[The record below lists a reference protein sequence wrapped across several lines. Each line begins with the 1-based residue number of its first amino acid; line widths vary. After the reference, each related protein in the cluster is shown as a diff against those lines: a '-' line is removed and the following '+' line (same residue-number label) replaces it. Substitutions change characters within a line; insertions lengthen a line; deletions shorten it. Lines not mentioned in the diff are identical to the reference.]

1 MRNKHLVSFLLAIA
15 ATLLVLAG
23 SPLAQADDSCAG
35 YLASKVKQAQ
45 KAGQWFTVE
54 LTMHREDA
62 KLVTYSIGSLSPNSD
77 GSFSGRANQLF
88 SDRKP
93 APQPFSSNAADQL
106 DLRLSPT
113 GQLQIHYNPW
123 NFDTSWDLSCKGSML
138 TTYVPNFGIV
148 TLTFRELF
156 FPIR

>member
-1 MRNKHLVSFLLAIA
+1 MRKNNLVSLLFAIA
-15 ATLLVLAG
+15 ATVLVSAG
-23 SPLAQADDSCAG
+23 SPSAQADNSCAN
-35 YLASKVKQAQ
+35 YLAGKAKQAQ
-45 KAGQWFTVE
+45 ATGQWFTVE

-62 KLVTYSIGSLSPNSD
+62 KLVTYSIGFLSPNSD

-93 APQPFSSNAADQL
+93 APQPFSSNASDQL

-113 GQLQIHYNPW
+113 GLLQIHYNPW
-123 NFDTSWDLSCKGSML
+123 NFDTSWDLSCKGSVL

-156 FPIR
+156 TPIG